1 MSVFIKIKIKTK
13 TKMKNQKNKNKNNDL
28 QSIFRPFNGS
38 VDDLLNHV
46 DKFDPTVVENVVV
59 NQTEEVLLDDTT
71 AIAMIQSELNCDEEM
86 AKDIFNNIKLE
97 EVTRVID
104 NLVDEGLVEVVD
116 YVDGEPRFS
125 LTENGKLMSEKL
137 KKSH

>member
-1 MSVFIKIKIKTK
+1 VRLWCVGSVLI
-13 TKMKNQKNKNKNNDL
+13 KMKNQKNNEEDL

-59 NQTEEVLLDDTT
+59 NQTEDVLLDDTT
-71 AIAMIQSELNCDEEM
+71 AIAMIQSELNCDKEM
-86 AKDIFNNIKLE
+86 ATDIFNNIKLE
-97 EVTRVID
+97 EVKRVID
-104 NLVDEGLVEVVD
+104 NLVEEGLVKLVD
-116 YVDGEPRFS
+116 YVDGEPVFS
-125 LTENGKLMSEKL
+125 LTENGKLIADKL